1 MLDNF
6 ESKITFEIPTNLD
19 FQTLAMSNNYTVL
32 LTGVGEMDLTSS
44 IGDTAT
50 SLSGTRGGLPRD
62 GLLTGDAEYDRFI
75 GDVWVGI
82 LLTLMIVS
90 SIFCM
95 CACFLYHK
103 FLQWKTSL
111 HQSHQSGNDNLEAGL
126 HHFDSDSLPSYT
138 LVSGLPSYDDAIES
152 FRYPNT
158 ASTTRPSIIKL
169 FAFEPNPEGTK
180 VVDYGPHK
188 DYRSVMEEAPSY
200 DDAVTHQAARKV
212 LQCRVPSYEEAT
224 RAPRLCV
231 NLPRSLIA
239 NRELA
244 QLHKVP
250 SAGDVSGGSSDGS
263 ETPTRHSSL
272 PRNFSRQL
280 GL

>member
-6 ESKITFEIPTNLD
+6 EPKITFEIPSNLD

-32 LTGVGEMDLTSS
+32 LTGVGEMDLSS
-44 IGDTAT
+44 TLTDSTI
-50 SLSGTRGGLPRD
+50 SGTRGGLARD

-111 HQSHQSGNDNLEAGL
+111 HQSHQGANDNLEAGL

-138 LVSGLPSYDDAIES
+138 LVSGLPSYDDALES

-169 FAFEPNPEGTK
+169 FAFDPDPATAK
-180 VVDYGPHK
+180 ALDYAQK
-188 DYRSVMEEAPSY
+188 DYRNVHEEAPSY
-200 DDAVTHQAARKV
+200 DDAVSGHQVARKV

-224 RAPRLCV
+224 RTRLCV

-239 NRELA
+239 GRELA

-250 SAGDVSGGSSDGS
+250 SASDVSGDSVSRRS
-263 ETPTRHSSL
+263 PVRHNSL

-280 GL
+280 DLRP

>member
-6 ESKITFEIPTNLD
+6 ESKITFEIPSNLD

-32 LTGVGEMDLTSS
+32 LTGVGEMDLSS
-44 IGDTAT
+44 TLGDSAI
-50 SLSGTRGGLPRD
+50 SGTRGGLARD

-111 HQSHQSGNDNLEAGL
+111 HQSHQGANDNLEAGL

-138 LVSGLPSYDDAIES
+138 LVSGLPSYDDALES
-152 FRYPNT
+152 FRYPNS
-158 ASTTRPSIIKL
+158 ASTARPSIIKL
-169 FAFEPNPEGTK
+169 FAFEPDPAPAK
-180 VVDYGPHK
+180 ALDYGPHK
-188 DYRSVMEEAPSY
+188 DYRGVHEEAPSY
-200 DDAVTHQAARKV
+200 DDAVSDHQTARKV

-231 NLPRSLIA
+231 NLPRALIA
-239 NRELA
+239 GRELA

-250 SAGDVSGGSSDGS
+250 SAGDVSGH
-263 ETPTRHSSL
+263 TPDSPGAAARHNSL
-272 PRNFSRQL
+272 PRNFSRRPEL
-280 GL
+280 